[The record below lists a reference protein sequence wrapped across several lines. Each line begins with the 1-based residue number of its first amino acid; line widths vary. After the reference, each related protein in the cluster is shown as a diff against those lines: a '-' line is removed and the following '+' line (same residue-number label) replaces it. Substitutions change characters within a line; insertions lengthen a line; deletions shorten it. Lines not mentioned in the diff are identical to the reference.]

1 MCVGLR
7 LKQHLNSCLLVL
19 VITSYVR
26 ADAHVALGAALLLCV
41 CAGDHALTG
50 LAIGKMLGIAGNNT
64 VITGPEI
71 DTMSDERLGMVRVNT
86 ALPGCLAGFAV
97 HGV

>member
-1 MCVGLR
+1 MCTDVT
-7 LKQHLNSCLLVL
+7 LNML
-19 VITSYVR
+19 
-26 ADAHVALGAALLLCV
+26 

-71 DTMSDERLGMVRVNT
+71 DTMSDERLRTVSVIT
-86 ALPGCLAGFAV
+86 VLPGCFAEPV
-97 HGV
+97 LGVSKHMTHGHMALLLCDEVCL